1 MQENFAA
8 QIKKPAGGK
17 ARNPRPADSLMKQH
31 YILSTM
37 PRTGGNLPQNPAGRV
52 YHSKVHHLPRFFPI
66 LAEKMHFFSEK
77 CKI

>member
-17 ARNPRPADSLMKQH
+17 ARNPRPATLMKQH

-37 PRTGGNLPQNPAGRV
+37 TRAPVNLPQNTGGRV
-52 YHSKVHHLPRFFPI
+52 YHSKVHHLPHFFPI
-66 LAEKMHFFSEK
+66 RAEKMHFFSEK

>member
-8 QIKKPAGGK
+8 QIKKPAGGESPK
-17 ARNPRPADSLMKQH
+17 PPAGISLMKQH
-31 YILSTM
+31 YIFSTM
-37 PRTGGNLPQNPAGRV
+37 TRTGGNLPQNPAGRV

-77 CKI
+77 CKN